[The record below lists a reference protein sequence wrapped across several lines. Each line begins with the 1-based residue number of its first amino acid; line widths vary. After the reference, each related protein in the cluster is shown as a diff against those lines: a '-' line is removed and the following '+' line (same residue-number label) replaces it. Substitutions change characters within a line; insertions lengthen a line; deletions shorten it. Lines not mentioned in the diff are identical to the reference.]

1 MSAKDNCKD
10 VKYPITAQ
18 NVSITCGG
26 SLDFMGLRPL
36 QGFEDR
42 TQGSPHHKEPLGLLW
57 TRVSGSQGQ
66 WVSLTERIVSR
77 AEICLFT
84 ISSCVLS
91 HFMSFQHSY
100 SLKANLH
107 VHFFKMKSLKHF
119 FRSQQRRGNVDS
131 WSSLCL

>member
-66 WVSLTERIVSR
+66 RVSLTERIVTG
-77 AEICLFT
+77 EE
-84 ISSCVLS
+84 
-91 HFMSFQHSY
+91 
-100 SLKANLH
+100 
-107 VHFFKMKSLKHF
+107 
-119 FRSQQRRGNVDS
+119 
-131 WSSLCL
+131 